1 MALPGG
7 RNVSNSA
14 NQKIK
19 YLHIV
24 FPRLPWRASKGSLV
38 FCDEIKKNEWLVGG
52 RGNFGLS
59 LKKNC
64 TLKKREENLG
74 LNCFRST

>member
-1 MALPGG
+1 MALPEG

-14 NQKIK
+14 DQKIK

-38 FCDEIKKNEWLVGG
+38 FCDEIKKNEWLVGR
-52 RGNFGLS
+52 RGNFD
-59 LKKNC
+59 
-64 TLKKREENLG
+64 
-74 LNCFRST
+74 

>member
-7 RNVSNSA
+7 RNVSNST

-38 FCDEIKKNEWLVGG
+38 FCDEIKKNEWLVGEG
-52 RGNFGLS
+52 AIS
-59 LKKNC
+59 VYH
-64 TLKKREENLG
+64 
-74 LNCFRST
+74 